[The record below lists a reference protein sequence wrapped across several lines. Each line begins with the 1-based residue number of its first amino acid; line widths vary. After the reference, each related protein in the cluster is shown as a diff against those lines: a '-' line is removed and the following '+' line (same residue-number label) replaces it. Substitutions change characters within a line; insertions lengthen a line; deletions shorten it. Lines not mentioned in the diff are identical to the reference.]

1 MEIGGWEK
9 TSLVDYPG
17 KICCIV
23 YTIGCSMRCK
33 FCYNGDLLSEEAFSK
48 SDRKRIYEYD
58 IFDYIEEHSKMLE
71 AVSITGGEPTLQRDL
86 PIFCQKIKWLNK
98 LVKIDTNGTDPN
110 QLQRCITMGVVDYI
124 AMDLK
129 GPPGKYKQ
137 VTGVDF
143 SKNIMASINA
153 IKNSELPH
161 EFRVT
166 LYPKLTKQD
175 VIDAISLVS
184 GSKVFL
190 QKFEPDNAL
199 FPDAR
204 KTISIPENVA
214 KEIIEETKDIADVQ
228 LRGF

>member
-1 MEIGGWEK
+1 MEIGGFEK

-17 KICCIV
+17 KICCIA
-23 YTIGCSMRCK
+23 YTIGCGMRCK
-33 FCYNGDLLSEEAFSK
+33 FCYNGDLLSKEAFDN
-48 SDRKRIYEYD
+48 SDRKQIDEYD
-58 IFDYIEEHSKMLE
+58 ILDYIEQNSKMLE

-86 PIFCQKIKWLNK
+86 PIFCHKVKALDK
-98 LVKIDTNGTDPN
+98 LVKIDTNGTGPN

-129 GPPGKYKQ
+129 GPPKKYKEI
-137 VTGVDF
+137 TGIDF
-143 SKNIMASINA
+143 SDIITDSIDI
-153 IKNSELPH
+153 IKNSGLPH
-161 EFRVT
+161 EFRIT
-166 LYPKLTKQD
+166 INSKLTKQD